1 MPLQAKP
8 ISVSVAVICFFG
20 IALVGWISGLL
31 PFTCCKRAIIAAVVA
46 YAATA
51 IAIKA
56 INSILID
63 AMIKNQMNQQQR
75 KNSGSGD

>member
-1 MPLQAKP
+1 MPLQAKS

-31 PFTCCKRAIIAAVVA
+31 PLTCCKRALIAAVVA